1 MLSKVT
7 YGRGSS
13 RSACS
18 GSARNVLFEKHMH
31 FCVFKDKAGA
41 YKTNY
46 FEVDPRTDT
55 ISIWNLTGYD
65 MDGNTSKGAKIFEG
79 TYEIT
84 GKDLWLRGQFDNE
97 QEVLH
102 LLKRPPVS
110 PEN

>member
-1 MLSKVT
+1 
-7 YGRGSS
+7 
-13 RSACS
+13 
-18 GSARNVLFEKHMH
+18 
-31 FCVFKDKAGA
+31 
-41 YKTNY
+41 
-46 FEVDPRTDT
+46 
-55 ISIWNLTGYD
+55 

-84 GKDLWLRGQFDNE
+84 GKDPWLRGQFDNE